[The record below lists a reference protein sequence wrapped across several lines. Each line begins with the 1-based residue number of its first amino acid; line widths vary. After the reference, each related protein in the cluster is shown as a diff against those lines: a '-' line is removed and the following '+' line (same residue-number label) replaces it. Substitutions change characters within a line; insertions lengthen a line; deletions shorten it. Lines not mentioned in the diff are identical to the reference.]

1 MPKRPYRSQ
10 HAVRDHLAAVSPE
23 GAATQLDAPAPR
35 AVAGILGGV
44 ATVALAAALLT
55 GRAAAAP
62 PDDMALTLMQMRT
75 LTDVMGHVQRDYV
88 DDTADADLLED
99 AIRGM
104 LSGLDRHTVYLDAEQ
119 YRRLESDSQGRYG
132 GIGIEVDW
140 RDGDLAVVAVT
151 EEGPAAR
158 AGIIKGD
165 IIRAVEGIPIT
176 KAGPRIALERVR
188 GPADTKVTITVGRQG
203 EKDRRLTLLREVIRI
218 IAVQGELLDGGLAY
232 LKIGNFQTGT
242 AGRVADTLDE
252 LQVSHGGPLAGLILD
267 LRGNPGGVLSAAV
280 GVSDLFLSRGNI
292 VSTRGRDGADLASY
306 QSDPEDALDG
316 APIVLLLD
324 KVSASAS
331 EIVAGAL
338 KDHGRATLLGEKS
351 FGKGSVQTVLPLRNG
366 GAIKLTTA
374 RYYTPSGVS
383 IHGTGIEPDIAME
396 SKPGSDGI
404 DRALLEATKLLR
416 QSDFAGRPAGAD
428 AN

>member
-1 MPKRPYRSQ
+1 MPNHRNRSLR
-10 HAVRDHLAAVSPE
+10 HVRGQTVIRTTVSVVRRGATRAGQVAAMILALV
-23 GAATQLDAPAPR
+23 
-35 AVAGILGGV
+35 V
-44 ATVALAAALLT
+44 AAAWT
-55 GRAAAAP
+55 SRTAAAP

-88 DDTADADLLED
+88 DDTADAALLED

-104 LSGLDRHTVYLDAEQ
+104 LSGLDRHTVYLDADQ

-140 RDGDLAVVAVT
+140 REGELAVVAVT

-158 AGIIKGD
+158 AGIVRGD
-165 IIRAVEGIPIT
+165 IIREVEGIPIT
-176 KAGPRIALERVR
+176 KAGPRTALERVR
-188 GPADTKVTITVGRQG
+188 GPADTKVTITVGREGQA
-203 EKDRRLTLLREVIRI
+203 DRRMTLRREVIRI
-218 IAVQGELLDGGLAY
+218 ITVHGELLDGGLAY

-242 AGRVADTLDE
+242 AGRVADTLAE
-252 LQVSHGGPLAGLILD
+252 LEASHGAPLGGLILD

-280 GVSDLFLSRGNI
+280 GVSDLFLSRGDI
-292 VSTRGRDGADLASY
+292 VSTRGRDGADLATY
-306 QSDPEDALDG
+306 QSDADDALDG

-383 IHGTGIEPDIAME
+383 IHGTGIEPHIAME
-396 SKPGSDGI
+396 SKPGPDGI

-416 QSDFAGRPAGAD
+416 QSDFAGQPAGAD
-428 AN
+428 SN